1 MGHFIFISDSLLAD
15 SPSKMKHI
23 YQMYLNVICAG
34 WLMAGCD
41 GVVMS
46 WWLYLSLIVP
56 CLLPPHTTR
65 HSRPSFRHKCR
76 GPIIVTKHVH
86 K

>member
-34 WLMAGCD
+34 VAYGWMLDVTGC
-41 GVVMS
+41 
-46 WWLYLSLIVP
+46 L
-56 CLLPPHTTR
+56 
-65 HSRPSFRHKCR
+65 
-76 GPIIVTKHVH
+76 
-86 K
+86 